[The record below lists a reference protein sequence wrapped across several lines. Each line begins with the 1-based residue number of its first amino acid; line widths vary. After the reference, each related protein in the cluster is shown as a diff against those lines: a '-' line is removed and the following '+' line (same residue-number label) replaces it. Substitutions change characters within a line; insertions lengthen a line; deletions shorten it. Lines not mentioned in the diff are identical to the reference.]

1 MKRILA
7 GLLLAALY
15 GCAGAPA
22 VVGNKAIP
30 QACIGEVDLPP
41 ELAAQFDPV
50 QDAQLLNEA
59 IGEPEKGKLCQG
71 RVYKSKAN
79 TQVTI
84 FRAWNSTNP
93 NSRFG
98 QWWAFDKPSGR
109 ISTYRSD
116 YEICYQWSPLDKMV
130 SCTLKPETK
139 IVVGNGQSAWC
150 SEYLTYPVSEA
161 QQIYMS
167 DADNTVTDCVDYD
180 GVMSWQ

>member
-1 MKRILA
+1 MKRMLVS
-7 GLLLAALY
+7 LLLVALY
-15 GCAGAPA
+15 GCAGSPPIDE
-22 VVGNKAIP
+22 VKATP
-30 QACIGEVDLPP
+30 QACIGGMDLPP
-41 ELAAQFDPV
+41 ELASHFEPA

-59 IGEPEKGKLCQG
+59 IGEPEAGKLCQG

-93 NSRFG
+93 NSQFG

-139 IVVGNGQSAWC
+139 VVVGNGQSAKC
-150 SEYLTYPVSEA
+150 SEYLTYPVSEE
-161 QQIYMS
+161 QQVYIS
-167 DADNTVTDCVDYD
+167 DAVSAVTGCTEYN
-180 GVMSWQ
+180 GIMRWE